1 MSSDRSKDV
10 ALIVGLAIPLLMI
23 AFVAAAIYLP
33 RVFSRVEP
41 PRYDFLYLVGSPYGD
56 ERYLVV
62 DGRLEVQKVD
72 PPGYTPP
79 GASWPRRL
87 YIHHVAANSSEPI
100 PFDDAA
106 KLTLDGSP
114 RSPDGFEIVHGRR
127 SEFFF
132 PILSS
137 TDYQTWYLQHD
148 GWSRKLDLEVG
159 SDTGYAYMFNF
170 MGWIVEE
177 AQWTR

>member
-1 MSSDRSKDV
+1 MSSERSKDI

-23 AFVAAAIYLP
+23 VFVAAAIYLP
-33 RVFSRVEP
+33 RVFSSVDP

-62 DGRLEVQKVD
+62 DGRLTVQEVD

-79 GASWPRRL
+79 GADWPRKL
-87 YIHHVAANSSEPI
+87 YIHDVAANSSELI
-100 PFDDAA
+100 SFDDAA

-132 PILSS
+132 PILST
-137 TDYQTWYLQHD
+137 TDYQTRYLQQD
-148 GWSRKLDLEVG
+148 SWSRKLDLETG
-159 SDTGYAYMFNF
+159 SDAGYASMFNF
-170 MGWIVEE
+170 LGWIVEE